1 MPDKSSIEIIEA
13 DLAVPKH
20 ADAVILLM
28 DEYARDPMGGGNGL
42 SEYAKSNLVSE
53 LAKRQTAR
61 VILAF
66 VEDLPA
72 GLVICLE
79 GFSTFACQP
88 LLNIHDAIVSVP
100 YRGRGLSRLM
110 LQAAEKIAIELG
122 CCKLTLEVLEHNYL
136 AQTAYRSFG
145 FNGYELN
152 PQMGKALF
160 WEKKLVTKLVCI

>member
-1 MPDKSSIEIIEA
+1 MPDKSAIEIIEA
-13 DLAVPKH
+13 DLAIPKH

-100 YRGRGLSRLM
+100 YRDRKS
-110 LQAAEKIAIELG
+110 
-122 CCKLTLEVLEHNYL
+122 V
-136 AQTAYRSFG
+136 
-145 FNGYELN
+145 
-152 PQMGKALF
+152 
-160 WEKKLVTKLVCI
+160 V